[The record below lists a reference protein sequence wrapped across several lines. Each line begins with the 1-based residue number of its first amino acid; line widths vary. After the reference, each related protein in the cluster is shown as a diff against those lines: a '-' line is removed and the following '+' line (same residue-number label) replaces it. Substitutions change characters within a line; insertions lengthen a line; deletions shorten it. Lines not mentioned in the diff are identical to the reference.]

1 MGQEDMSFFQ
11 RLFKNAAMLA
21 KDDPAFGR
29 IEFCPSHGIDMWC
42 RIPAGTGD
50 HMIIVDAPLSGP
62 SQAQRDFYSKLQA
75 CLAQREAECKEFIS
89 KQPDPPA
96 NLASMTV
103 YSVEI
108 GPEQAIATG
117 QFVIE
122 LADADAS
129 EIHRVEFKNDRPET
143 YGVDD

>member
-1 MGQEDMSFFQ
+1 MSIFE
-11 RLFKNAAMLA
+11 RLFKKAAKPT

-29 IEFCPSHGIDMWC
+29 IEFSPSQGIDMWC
-42 RIPAGTGD
+42 RIPAGTDD

-75 CLAQREAECKEFIS
+75 CLAQRETECKAFIS
-89 KQPDPPA
+89 KQPNPPA
-96 NLASMTV
+96 NLAGMTV

-108 GPEQAIATG
+108 GPEQEIATG

-122 LADADAS
+122 LSDADAS
-129 EIHRVEFKNDRPET
+129 EIHRVEFKNYRPET